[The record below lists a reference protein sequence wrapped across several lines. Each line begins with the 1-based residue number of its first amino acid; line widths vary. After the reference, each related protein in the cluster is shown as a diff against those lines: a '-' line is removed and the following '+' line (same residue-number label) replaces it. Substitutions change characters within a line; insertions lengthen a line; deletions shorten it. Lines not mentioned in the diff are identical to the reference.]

1 MSLQYSNFVARE
13 NHGLKVFSRCVYNFI
28 MKPFKIEVSEKAC
41 ADIDGACAIVPIG
54 VGLSFE
60 EVASEALRRVC
71 SKHPELNA
79 TLLRKL
85 PIALG
90 AAFPCTLGG
99 ERFILA
105 PSTEPHMDQ
114 ETCGWSYFL
123 SASLVAAEHRGISSL
138 KVDISYLSIEEIEE
152 FATALTYIAR
162 GYFGAVERIVVCAG
176 DNVVCAEFADEMLE
190 AANSVWAA

>member
-1 MSLQYSNFVARE
+1 
-13 NHGLKVFSRCVYNFI
+13 

-41 ADIDGACAIVPIG
+41 ADIDGACEIVPMH
-54 VGLSFE
+54 VGSTL
-60 EVASEALRRVC
+60 AEAESAALNRVIER
-71 SKHPELNA
+71 HPDAALILA
-79 TLLRKL
+79 RKL

-90 AAFPCTLGG
+90 AAFPRVFDGVPYI
-99 ERFILA
+99 FA

-152 FATALTYIAR
+152 LATALTYIAR
-162 GYFGAVERIVVCAG
+162 GYSGAVERIVVCAG
-176 DNVVCAEFADEMLE
+176 DNVICAEFADEMLE